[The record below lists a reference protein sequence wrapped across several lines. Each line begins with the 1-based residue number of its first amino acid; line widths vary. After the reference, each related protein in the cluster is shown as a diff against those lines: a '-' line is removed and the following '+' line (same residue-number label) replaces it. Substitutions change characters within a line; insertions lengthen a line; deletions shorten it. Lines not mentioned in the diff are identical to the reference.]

1 MQFERVVVTMDFNE
15 PAVAAAG
22 WAARHFSPGAELVLV
37 HCIHIPE
44 PPAFLRSR
52 FPPHEELVETAR
64 VGADKRL
71 REISATLA
79 TGRIWLQV
87 RVGRPAEEVARVAT
101 EFSAD
106 LIVVG
111 KHGDRPAPWQ
121 RLGSTAEQVISYS
134 PIPVLLVTKV
144 PNTAP
149 RKLLVPLT
157 DAAVTPAVLQCAK
170 FLSLRFDA
178 TVRAL
183 HVVSSAVL
191 SHVLSVAAIN
201 TRVDLNPEQ
210 VQQEFRE
217 ETDRWVERLVKA
229 GLHTERVSCEVAFG
243 DPAHEIVAAAERL
256 DVDLIV
262 MGRRRARSI
271 RRALVGS
278 VTREVLRHAQ
288 CPVLVVTEPEDEI
301 AV

>member
-1 MQFERVVVTMDFNE
+1 MQFERVVVAMDFND
-15 PAVAAAG
+15 PAVAAAV
-22 WAARHFSPGAELVLV
+22 WTARHFSRGAELVLV

-44 PPAFLRSR
+44 PPTFLRAR

-64 VGADKRL
+64 VGAEKRL
-71 REISATLA
+71 REISGTLA
-79 TGRIWLQV
+79 AERIWAQV
-87 RVGRPAEEVARVAT
+87 RVGRPAEEVARVAS

-106 LIVVG
+106 LTVVG

-121 RLGSTAEQVISYS
+121 RLGSTAEQVISHS
-134 PIPVLLVTKV
+134 QIPVLLATRV
-144 PNTAP
+144 PSTAP

-157 DAAVTPAVLQCAK
+157 DAAVTAPVLQCAR
-170 FLSLRFDA
+170 FLSQRFDA
-178 TVRAL
+178 TVHSL
-183 HVVSSAVL
+183 HVVSLAVL

-217 ETDRWVERLVKA
+217 ETDRWVERLVKT

-243 DPAHEIVAAAERL
+243 DPAHEIVVAAERL

-262 MGRRRARSI
+262 MGRRSASSI

-278 VTREVLRHAQ
+278 VTREVLRNAQ
-288 CPVLVVTEPEDEI
+288 CPVLVITEPEDEI
-301 AV
+301 AA